1 MERLQAGE
9 LDLIVASLSLQNPD
23 LLWTELFR
31 DPMCLVVAPEHR
43 LASATVAEWAA
54 VRGERLLVLKEG
66 HCFRDQVLT
75 ACTRRD
81 AQMQAIFESDQFSS
95 IFPLVASGF
104 GVSIIPPMAAH
115 LATGCCVV
123 PLGPERVR
131 KVGYFRNRRTK
142 QSKSVKAYVSWL
154 RGLVREQEQKQA
166 AFASS
171 LFTAKPNRETE
182 RVGH

>member
-1 MERLQAGE
+1 MAHVGALPRTPPYDADGGILKLIDGVLRYVERLQAGE
-9 LDLIVASLSLQNPD
+9 LDLIVASLSFQNPD

-31 DPMCLVVAPEHR
+31 DPTCLVVAPEHR

-95 IFPLVASGF
+95 IFPLVA
-104 GVSIIPPMAAH
+104 
-115 LATGCCVV
+115 
-123 PLGPERVR
+123 
-131 KVGYFRNRRTK
+131 
-142 QSKSVKAYVSWL
+142 
-154 RGLVREQEQKQA
+154 
-166 AFASS
+166 
-171 LFTAKPNRETE
+171 
-182 RVGH
+182 